1 MSDIDVGEPE
11 SLQQL
16 AGLQLVPTMS
26 ASLTSLQK
34 SGTQRTR
41 PLFLAT
47 RQQQGLLDGSRDA
60 LVSCKVSSA
69 LQSIALP
76 RSTKSYA
83 SIEAWHSYQRL
94 RRACPTE
101 RCLMALLSFQAWY

>member
-1 MSDIDVGEPE
+1 MSDIDVGKAE

-26 ASLTSLQK
+26 GSLTSLQK
-34 SGTQRTR
+34 SGTQRSR

-60 LVSCKVSSA
+60 VVSCEVSSA
-69 LQSIALP
+69 LQSIAP
-76 RSTKSYA
+76 SRSTKRFA
-83 SIEAWHSYQRL
+83 SIEAWHSYQKL
-94 RRACPTE
+94 RHTCPTE